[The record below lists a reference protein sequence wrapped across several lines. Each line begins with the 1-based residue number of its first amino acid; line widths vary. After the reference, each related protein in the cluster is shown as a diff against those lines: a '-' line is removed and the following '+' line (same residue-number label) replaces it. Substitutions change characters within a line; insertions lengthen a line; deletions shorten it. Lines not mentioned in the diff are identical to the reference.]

1 MTTGQPHSPLHLEDL
16 YVGQV
21 LGTPSVRVSDQDVV
35 QFASI
40 THDHNP
46 LHTDPEFA
54 AGTPFGRTVAHGLLG
69 TSLVLGL
76 VHEARYFDG
85 TGLALLGIDGW
96 HFLKPIFPGDELHVR
111 MTITSLRR
119 SQSTPDRGV
128 VGRRLELINQR
139 GEVVQRGDSAMLI
152 RARNSTA
159 GIAPASAGVDAG
171 PRLPVLRDFDDEQR
185 QALES
190 ALRDEAGDVLN
201 VFGVLAHHPKLLR
214 RFNTLG
220 GLFLAR
226 GVLPPRDRELV
237 ILRTA
242 WQVGSHY
249 EYAQHVLIGL
259 RAGLSANEV
268 VATQSVAPA
277 DLGRDDRNLVLAV
290 DELLHND
297 DLADDTW
304 RLLTSRYDARQVLE
318 LLMMIGY
325 YRMLAAVL
333 RSVRVPVEPE
343 VERAVREVVPDF
355 EGRSP
360 GWGRPRHA
368 PRSGAA

>member
-1 MTTGQPHSPLHLEDL
+1 MSTGQPDGPLHLEDL
-16 YVGQV
+16 HVGLV
-21 LGTPSVRVSDQDVV
+21 LGTPSIQVTDQDVA
-35 QFASI
+35 QFARI
-40 THDHNP
+40 THDRNP
-46 LHTDPEFA
+46 LHTDPDFA

-76 VHEARYFDG
+76 VHEAKYFDG

-96 HFLKPIFPGDELHVR
+96 KFLEPIFPGDELHVR

-139 GEVVQRGDSAMLI
+139 DQVVQRGDSAMLI
-152 RARNSTA
+152 RARTSPPTE
-159 GIAPASAGVDAG
+159 APPSSAVEDV
-171 PRLPVLRDFDDEQR
+171 PRLPVLRAVDEEQR
-185 QALES
+185 QALAS
-190 ALRDEAGDVLN
+190 ALRDDSGQVLN

-242 WQVGSHY
+242 WQVGSRY
-249 EYAQHVLIGL
+249 EFAQHVLIGL
-259 RAGLSANEV
+259 RAGLAPDEIAAAQD
-268 VATQSVAPA
+268 VATSA
-277 DLGRDDRNLVLAV
+277 LTEEDRTLVLAV
-290 DELLHND
+290 DELIHDD
-297 DLADDTW
+297 DLAGITW
-304 RLLTSRYDARQVLE
+304 RSITRRYDTRQVLE

-325 YRMLAAVL
+325 YRMLGAVL
-333 RSVRVPVEPE
+333 RAVRVPLEPE
-343 VERAVREVVPDF
+343 VERAAREIVPDF
-355 EGRSP
+355 ETRTP
-360 GWGRPRHA
+360 GWGRP
-368 PRSGAA
+368 G